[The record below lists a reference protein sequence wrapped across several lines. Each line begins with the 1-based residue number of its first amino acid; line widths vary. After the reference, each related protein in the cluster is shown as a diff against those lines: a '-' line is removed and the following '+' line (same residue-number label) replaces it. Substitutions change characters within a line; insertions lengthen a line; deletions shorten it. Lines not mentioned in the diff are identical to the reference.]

1 MKLLKFTLFSL
12 MLFVGFAAKAQLPIA
27 YYDFE
32 DNAARNTTVETTV
45 ETAVSTIGAPALT
58 PYGTLT
64 AAHGAGN
71 GTAYPTGSIDGMAI
85 GYFGFSNVGTQPTA
99 AASNTAPHLDFG
111 PYDFT
116 GLSTVTLT
124 MDVIGIGDRSSRNL
138 AVYWSTNGVTYTAI
152 TNRAVTGT
160 YSNVSYTLP
169 AGVNNQTT
177 VYIRVL
183 GYNPLD
189 NVTTPDAA
197 NGVVKIDNF
206 TLSATTFTGALTL
219 ANAVVH
225 GEGLS
230 SGGTYVPDYGVATI
244 NSGVGND
251 VTMSS
256 ALTFNGILT
265 LTSGNLVV
273 GSNTLSLNYN
283 GTPIARTSGFISMST
298 TSNLEIG
305 DGTQTVTTTIPNTTF
320 VTPTNFNS
328 LTINRLSGTTNWSNN
343 PITVSGDLVV
353 TSGTTGT
360 FVVNNAAGTISVGG
374 NTAINNNGRLTVSAA
389 NSFSVTGNVDVNNSG
404 IFTVSATSANASIA
418 GNLNINNSA
427 QVVASGTNT
436 GANVTILVGGNF
448 NIGNS
453 LSLNGAASIVSV
465 GGNVTGSGTINS
477 FANTRRI
484 IMTGSG
490 KTLSSTITYGN
501 VEINSAGSVS
511 LTGST
516 TFNGVITL
524 TSGNLV
530 VGSNTLSLN
539 YNGTPIARTSGF
551 ISMSATSNLV
561 IGDGTQT
568 ATVTI
573 PNSIF
578 VTPTNFNSLTTN
590 RASGTVNWGN
600 NPITLSGNA
609 NIDAGSGGYFILNN
623 VTGTMA
629 VGGNLNINSGEF
641 RVSVGSNNT
650 VTGNLN
656 IVGTLGLTAATA
668 YITVSGSV
676 TGTGAQTLASTGR
689 IIMVGAGANTLASTV
704 TYDNVEINTASGV
717 SLTGATTFIGN
728 LMLTN
733 GNLNV
738 GSNKL
743 TFHTDNTPISR
754 TGGYINLSTTS
765 SLAFGSAGNL
775 GGNNFVIPNDVFNS
789 ASSTVELESFTLNKT
804 NRITLNNQNFYLRKY
819 LSIDAGTLALPN
831 NYLFTLRST
840 SITNTA
846 MVTAIGATGAI
857 TYGTNAA
864 FRVERYI
871 PQTGGTGIRGY
882 RDLSPGVLST
892 GTLFSNWQEGGVD
905 VVEGGVHYGT
915 HITGKA
921 GGWVGGVDATTG
933 YDKTYSGAGSLSTFD
948 IDLGTGNGAWTTWST
963 TTSKTTNQVGD
974 VLSPFKGYR
983 ILIRGDRAVDLFQ
996 NPTPTGMNA
1005 PATLRAKG
1013 TLVTG
1018 DVAYKTTGVTANG
1031 NTNTNIRLNSGSA
1044 TGFTIVGNPYACS
1057 VDWSKVLLDAVNVQS
1072 TYWIYDPNVA
1082 GYATYNSGTTVP
1094 PTSAA
1099 NKYIQP
1105 GQAFFIRNNSST
1117 TPQLTFKESHKAP
1130 YDGGNLTLVYKS
1142 NDNLPAISRIY
1153 ININK
1158 SNGGSG
1164 YNLVDGTAIV
1174 FRADFNDGNGPE
1186 DAGKITN
1193 PNENISI
1200 ISKNNNQWAI
1210 EGRSQVLPT
1219 TDTVQLRVFYAAQ
1232 VPVGGNYQLEIDASG
1247 FIPSNNTQE
1256 LYLLDKLN
1264 NTETLLNKT
1273 GVSTYNFTI
1282 TSAANTYN
1290 LRFALVFKANNAL
1303 PVTFIS
1309 TTAAQQENAV
1319 RVNWSVAENN
1329 IATYEVEKGSNA
1341 NELTKVIALNAKG
1354 TNMAS
1359 TQDYAWVD
1367 NQPFS
1372 NNNYYRIKAI
1382 GKDGKT
1388 TYSNIVMV
1396 KMNSK
1401 ISSITVYPNPIKD
1414 RRMSIT
1420 TENLAKGDYDI
1431 QIVGLDGKL
1440 VHTSSIKHLGGTA
1453 TYTVNLTNTV
1463 ASGMYQLV
1471 IKGKDYN
1478 ETQRIIVE

>member
-1 MKLLKFTLFSL
+1 MKFLKFTLFSL
-12 MLFVGFAAKAQLPIA
+12 MLFMGFAAKAQLPIA

-32 DNAARNTTVETTV
+32 DNTLRNTTVETTL
-45 ETAVSTIGAPALT
+45 ETAVSTIGTPVLT

-85 GYFGFSNVGTQPTA
+85 GYFGFSNVATQPSA

-116 GLSTVTLT
+116 GLSTITLT

-138 AVYWSTNGVTYTAI
+138 AVYWSTDGVTFTAI

-160 YSNVSYTLP
+160 YSNISYTLP
-169 AGVNNQTT
+169 AGANNQTT
-177 VYIRVL
+177 IYIRVL

-197 NGVVKIDNF
+197 NGVVKIDNL

-219 ANAVVH
+219 ANAVAH

-244 NSGVGND
+244 NSGAGND

-256 ALTFNGILT
+256 ALTF
-265 LTSGNLVV
+265 
-273 GSNTLSLNYN
+273 
-283 GTPIARTSGFISMST
+283 
-298 TSNLEIG
+298 
-305 DGTQTVTTTIPNTTF
+305 
-320 VTPTNFNS
+320 
-328 LTINRLSGTTNWSNN
+328 
-343 PITVSGDLVV
+343 
-353 TSGTTGT
+353 TG
-360 FVVNNAAGTISVGG
+360 
-374 NTAINNNGRLTVSAA
+374 R
-389 NSFSVTGNVDVNNSG
+389 
-404 IFTVSATSANASIA
+404 
-418 GNLNINNSA
+418 
-427 QVVASGTNT
+427 
-436 GANVTILVGGNF
+436 
-448 NIGNS
+448 
-453 LSLNGAASIVSV
+453 
-465 GGNVTGSGTINS
+465 
-477 FANTRRI
+477 
-484 IMTGSG
+484 
-490 KTLSSTITYGN
+490 
-501 VEINSAGSVS
+501 
-511 LTGST
+511 
-516 TFNGVITL
+516 ITL

-551 ISMSATSNLV
+551 ISMSATSNLE

-568 ATVTI
+568 STTTI
-573 PNSIF
+573 PNTTF
-578 VTPTNFNSLTTN
+578 VTPTNFNTLTINRLSGTTNWGNNPITLSGDLEVIVGTGIFAINNASGNIDVGGDININTGELRVSQSSTNVVTGNVNINGILGITNTNGIIEVSGNITGAGVQSLSSTGRLVMVGTGKTLASTVTYDNVEINSLGNISLTGSTTFTGVITLTSGNLVVGNNTLSLNYNGTPIARTSGFISMSATSNLEIGNGTQTSTTTIPNNTFVTPTSFNSLAIN
-590 RASGTVNWGN
+590 RLSGTTNWGN

-609 NIDAGSGGYFILNN
+609 NIDAGSGYFILNN

-676 TGTGAQTLASTGR
+676 IGTGAQTLASTGR
-689 IIMVGAGANTLASTV
+689 IIMVGVGANTLASTV

-728 LMLTN
+728 LMLTT

-765 SLAFGSAGNL
+765 SLAFGAPGNV

-789 ASSTVELESFTLNKT
+789 AASTVELESFTLNKT
-804 NRITLNNQNFYLRKY
+804 NLITLNNQNFYLRKY

-871 PQTGGTGIRGY
+871 PQTGGTGIREY
-882 RDLSPGVLST
+882 RDISPGVLTT
-892 GTLFSNWQEGGVD
+892 GTIFSNWQEGGVD

-963 TTSKTTNQVGD
+963 ATSKTTNQVGD

-1005 PATLRAKG
+1005 PATLRARG

-1018 DVAYKTTGVTANG
+1018 DVKYRITGVTANG
-1031 NTNTNIRLNSGSA
+1031 NINTNIRLNSGSA

-1105 GQAFFIRNNSST
+1105 GQAFFIRNDSSI

-1130 YDGGNLTLVYKS
+1130 YDLNNLTLVYKS

-1282 TSAANTYN
+1282 TSATNTYN

-1329 IATYEVEKGSNA
+1329 IATYEVEKGNNA

-1382 GKDGKT
+1382 GKDGKI

-1440 VHTSSIKHLGGTA
+1440 VHTSSIKHLGGSA